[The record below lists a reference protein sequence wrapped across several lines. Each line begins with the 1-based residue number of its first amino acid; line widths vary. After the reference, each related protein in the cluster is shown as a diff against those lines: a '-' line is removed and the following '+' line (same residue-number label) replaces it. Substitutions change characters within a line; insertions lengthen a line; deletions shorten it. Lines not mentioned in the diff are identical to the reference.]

1 MMYDVTAIQLLV
13 FCRLASQSGRFD
25 KFNRQKCNLT
35 PRLQQE
41 DRAAP
46 FYPSKIQNRLH
57 AVLLGLVLKIPR
69 VRRRV
74 SRVCRFERV

>member
-46 FYPSKIQNRLH
+46 FYPSKVQNKASRCP
-57 AVLLGLVLKIPR
+57 LK
-69 VRRRV
+69 VSSKSARV
-74 SRVCRFERV
+74 SR